1 MHYRISGLDPKPFV
15 HLFGLADAALQSL
28 GVQRMIV
35 DQSPGFPDR
44 IELRDLNVGEHALLL
59 NYTHQSAGTPYRASH
74 AIFIAE
80 SARLAASFE
89 NEVPLVMQRRMLS
102 VRAFDAQH
110 MMLDAELIDGLQLE
124 RQIGQFFARQQ
135 IAYLHVHYAKRGCFA
150 GLVERG

>member
-1 MHYRISGLDPKPFV
+1 MNFRISGLDPKPFV
-15 HLFGLADAALQSL
+15 HLFGLADAALHAQ
-28 GVQRMIV
+28 GVQRTIV

-44 IELRDLNVGEHALLL
+44 IELRDLNVGERALLL
-59 NYTHQSAGTPYRASH
+59 NYMHQAADTPYRASH

-80 SARLAASFE
+80 GAGQAASFE

-110 MMLDAELIDGLQLE
+110 MMVDADLTDGLQLDQ
-124 RQIGQFFARQQ
+124 QIARFFAHEH

-150 GLVERG
+150 GLVQRG